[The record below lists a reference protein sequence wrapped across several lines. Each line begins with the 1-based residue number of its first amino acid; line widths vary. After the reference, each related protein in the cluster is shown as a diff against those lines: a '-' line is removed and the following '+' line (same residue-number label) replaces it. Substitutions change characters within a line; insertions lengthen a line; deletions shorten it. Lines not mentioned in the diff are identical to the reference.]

1 MAKSTTK
8 TVKSDSTTKAPARDK
23 GDAPNLATYDAG
35 LELNV
40 SETKKWLRE
49 YFGYEPKK
57 KNDKKDKDDEEE
69 DDDKPEQVETGQ
81 EKKTRLKLPSN
92 DNSACFKIMGSHNI
106 LTACDQVLCLE
117 LINAAVERTSKGTG
131 GLYTFTTQMLQDT
144 VSLNKDFNY
153 VFSKHLDKYTE
164 SYSYGTQVRIS
175 QSSVSKL
182 LDKHAL
188 SGGVTQLH
196 VDKQA
201 FNFMMFLVLTSR
213 IEISKIAR
221 NMALYAGKT
230 TIDER
235 VIMFAIHSIYTGD
248 LLRTIRMKYE
258 DVHSRTKS
266 IKDKDK
272 DKDDDKDDNKE
283 KSEEKKSKKK
293 SKDDGSDDES
303 DDDSDKES
311 ENDSD
316 DESDDDS
323 KKKKKSK
330 PKHSKSKKSKSSK
343 KKKDDSD
350 DESDEDSDDN

>member
-8 TVKSDSTTKAPARDK
+8 TPARDK

-40 SETKKWLRE
+40 AETKKWLRE

-57 KNDKKDKDDEEE
+57 KNDKKDNDEE
-69 DDDKPEQVETGQ
+69 DDKTEQVETGQ
-81 EKKTRLKLPSN
+81 EKKTRLKLPLN
-92 DNSACFKIMGSHNI
+92 DTSSCFKIMGSHNI

-196 VDKQA
+196 VDKHA

-258 DVHSRTKS
+258 DVYSRTKS
-266 IKDKDK
+266 LKDKDK
-272 DKDDDKDDNKE
+272 DKDENEDENEDEKE
-283 KSEEKKSKKK
+283 KTKKK
-293 SKDDGSDDES
+293 TKDEESDDDYVNSSDDES
-303 DDDSDKES
+303 E
-311 ENDSD
+311 
-316 DESDDDS
+316 DDS
-323 KKKKKSK
+323 KKKTKSK
-330 PKHSKSKKSKSSK
+330 SKHSKSKKSKSSK

-350 DESDEDSDDN
+350 DESEDDSDED